1 MTTDELRTLAVAKQ
15 LDARG
20 VSCPGPLL
28 ETKRAITGVPSGG
41 VMEIL
46 SSDCGTPS
54 DLGRWAAKVGHEY
67 LGELHEDGHY
77 RIFLRV
83 R

>member
-1 MTTDELRTLAVAKQ
+1 MTADELRTLAVEKQ

-46 SSDCGTPS
+46 SSDCGTP
-54 DLGRWAAKVGHEY
+54 
-67 LGELHEDGHY
+67 
-77 RIFLRV
+77 
-83 R
+83 